1 MLNVNIQAFKYAK
14 TPVLKAINFKLTKG
28 EHISILG
35 ESGCGKST
43 LLELVYGTLQLKAGE
58 IYWNNKKLLG
68 PDFNLV
74 PGEPFIKYV
83 SQDFNLMPYTTVED
97 NIGKHLSRLDMSFR
111 KERIAELLEVV
122 EMTSFKT
129 KKVKTLSGGQQQRVA
144 LVRALAKEPELLL
157 LDEPFS
163 HIDNF
168 RKNKLRR
175 RLYKYL
181 KDKQIS
187 CITATHV
194 SEEALSFSDR
204 ILVMKDGKFVAQDT
218 PETIYKT
225 SQDLYVCSFFD
236 DVFKY
241 KQQVY
246 YPYQITVEELGK
258 HKATVKQSYFK
269 GDFWLIE
276 AVFNN
281 DNLLLKHNTAL
292 PIHTEILINFNDR

>member
-68 PDFNLV
+68 PNFNLV

-122 EMTSFKT
+122 ETDLCT
-129 KKVKTLSGGQQQRVA
+129 KQHQENPNQLTQVVPRT
-144 LVRALAKEPELLL
+144 
-157 LDEPFS
+157 
-163 HIDNF
+163 
-168 RKNKLRR
+168 
-175 RLYKYL
+175 L
-181 KDKQIS
+181 KDSELVILERLHDKQFPCS
-187 CITATHV
+187 
-194 SEEALSFSDR
+194 LSF
-204 ILVMKDGKFVAQDT
+204 
-218 PETIYKT
+218 
-225 SQDLYVCSFFD
+225 FFHENRHRQ
-236 DVFKY
+236 K
-241 KQQVY
+241 
-246 YPYQITVEELGK
+246 
-258 HKATVKQSYFK
+258 
-269 GDFWLIE
+269 
-276 AVFNN
+276 
-281 DNLLLKHNTAL
+281 
-292 PIHTEILINFNDR
+292 

>member
-1 MLNVNIQAFKYAK
+1 MLNVKIHAFKYAN
-14 TPVLKAINFKLTKG
+14 TPVLKAIDFKLLRG

-43 LLELVYGTLQLKAGE
+43 LLELIYGTLQLKDGE
-58 IYWNNKKLLG
+58 IFWGNKKLLG

-74 PGEPFIKYV
+74 PGEQFIKYV

-111 KERIAELLEVV
+111 KHRIAELLEVV
-122 EMTSFKT
+122 EMTAYKT

-144 LVRALAKEPELLL
+144 LARALAKEPELLL

-175 RLYKYL
+175 RLYSYL
-181 KDKQIS
+181 KQNYIS

-204 ILVMKDGKFVAQDT
+204 ILVMREGKFVAQDT
-218 PETIYKT
+218 PEKIYKT
-225 SQDLYVCSFFD
+225 SQDIYVCSFFD
-236 DVFKY
+236 DAFKFEDCI
-241 KQQVY
+241 Y
-246 YPYQITVEELGK
+246 YPYQITVEETGK
-258 HKATVKQSYFK
+258 HKAVVKHSYFK
-269 GDFWLIE
+269 GDFWLVE
-276 AVFNN
+276 ATFNE
-281 DNLLLKHNTAL
+281 DNFLLKHNTAI
-292 PIHTEILINFNDR
+292 PAGTVILVNFNAR